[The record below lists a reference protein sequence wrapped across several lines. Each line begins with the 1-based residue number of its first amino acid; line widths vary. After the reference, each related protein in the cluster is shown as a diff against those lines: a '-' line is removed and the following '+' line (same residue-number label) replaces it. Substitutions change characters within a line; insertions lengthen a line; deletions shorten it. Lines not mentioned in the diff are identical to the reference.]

1 MDIENYCQ
9 NLIPKNI
16 LLKSVAVSVIL
27 NIALPIVFKFLI
39 KKNILK
45 YEKIN
50 KYKYFKQFIDMMIYH
65 NDTKIVS
72 SLIIAIIVFLSV
84 LIAKK

>member
-27 NIALPIVFKFLI
+27 NITLSIVFKFLI

-50 KYKYFKQFIDMMIYH
+50 KYKYFKQFIDMMIDH

-72 SLIIAIIVFLSV
+72 SLIIAIIVFISV

>member
-16 LLKSVAVSVIL
+16 IVKSVVISVIL
-27 NIALPIVFKFLI
+27 NIVLPIFFKFLI

-45 YEKIN
+45 SEKIN
-50 KYKYFKQFIDMMIYH
+50 KYKYFKQFIDMMTYH
-65 NDTKIVS
+65 NETKIVS